1 MKLLKQI
8 NLMDD
13 KKTIKR
19 LNLAAIPSFIFF
31 YVFFTLFVLGGHGSN
46 AETSFIFDL
55 LILMVAYFILIIIH
69 ELIHGAFFK
78 LFDPKGKVKFGFKN
92 GIAYAT
98 SPHSFY
104 SKGKFAIILLA
115 PFLGISVGLFL
126 FYLFGWLTASLFI
139 LIAAAHAASCVGDFY
154 FLFLIVKAPANSCVE
169 DTEVGLNIYQGE

>member
-19 LNLAAIPSFIFF
+19 LNLAAIPALIFF
-31 YVFFTLFVLGGHGSN
+31 YVFFTFLTVAGHGATN
-46 AETSFIFDL
+46 EPPFFIGL
-55 LILMVAYFILIIIH
+55 LILMGTYIVLIIIH

-92 GIAYAT
+92 GVAYAT

>member
-8 NLMDD
+8 NLMDNQ
-13 KKTIKR
+13 KTIKR

-31 YVFFTLFVLGGHGSN
+31 YVFFTFLTVAGHGATN
-46 AETSFIFDL
+46 EPPFFIGL

-92 GIAYAT
+92 GVAYAT

-104 SKGKFAIILLA
+104 SKEKFAIILLA

-126 FYLFGWLTASLFI
+126 FYLFGWLTASLFT

-154 FLFLIVKAPANSCVE
+154 FLFLIVRAPVNSCVE
-169 DTEVGLNIYQGE
+169 DTEVGLNIYHEE